1 MALKIVTDSTAD
13 LPIKS
18 IHEFDITVVP
28 LNVHFGDEVFKD
40 GVDIWSE
47 EFYNRIRNE
56 PLLPNTS
63 QPSPGEFL
71 KVYQSIASPGD
82 TIIGIFIS
90 QEMSG
95 TAGSAKVAAEL
106 SGNRCL
112 IEVVDSRLV
121 SMALGLI
128 VIKAARMAKN
138 NVATAAEIIAAIHDW
153 QKQIA
158 IYFTLNSLEYLHRTG
173 RIGKASTL
181 LGSLLNIKPILSIA
195 DGVIVPAEKVR
206 GNFQKVA
213 SVMVGKLVQQYGKTP
228 LMVCVLH
235 TEIPEVAQ
243 ILQGIAEQNLNIA
256 ESYPSIV
263 GPIVGSHAGPNTV
276 GIIALP
282 LQ

>member
-13 LPIKS
+13 LPLRWIR
-18 IHEFDITVVP
+18 ELNITVVP
-28 LNVHFGDEVFKD
+28 LNIHFGDEVYKD

-47 EFYNRIRNE
+47 EFYNRLRNE

-71 KVYQSIASPGD
+71 KIYQSIASPGD
-82 TIIGIFIS
+82 TIIGIYIS

-95 TAGSAKVAAEL
+95 TAGSAKIAAEL
-106 SGNRCL
+106 PGNSCR
-112 IEVVDSRLV
+112 IEIIDSRFV

-138 NVATAAEIIAAIHDW
+138 NNVTAAEIIAAIHDW

-181 LGSLLNIKPILSIA
+181 LGSLLNIRPILSIS
-195 DGVIVPAEKVR
+195 DGVIIPSEKVR
-206 GNFQKVA
+206 GNIQKVA
-213 SVMVGKLVQQYGKTP
+213 SVMVEKLVQQYGKTP
-228 LMVCVLH
+228 LMICVLH

-243 ILQGIAEQNLNIA
+243 ILQGIAEKNLNIA

-282 LQ
+282 AQ